1 MNNLEITERV
11 NSEVN
16 YWKDQQLK
24 NGYKVNISDSATNF
38 IVELINNIEND
49 PSTYWKLND
58 DYNTFQSLAIARI
71 PDALNYCIYDDFERL
86 PYRRIRRRRF
96 INMIRETGEMNI
108 STWEIWNSLSLILID
123 FCFIPQKDM

>member
-58 DYNTFQSLAIARI
+58 DYNTFQSLAIAII
-71 PDALNYCIYDDFERL
+71 PFLLNYCI
-86 PYRRIRRRRF
+86 
-96 INMIRETGEMNI
+96 
-108 STWEIWNSLSLILID
+108 
-123 FCFIPQKDM
+123 